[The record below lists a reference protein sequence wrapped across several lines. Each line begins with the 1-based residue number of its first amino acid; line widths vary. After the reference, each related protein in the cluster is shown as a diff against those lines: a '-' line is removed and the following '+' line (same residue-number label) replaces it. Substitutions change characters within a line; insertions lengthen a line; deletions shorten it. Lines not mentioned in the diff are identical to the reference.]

1 VSPVF
6 DCTDPA
12 SRGEGVSAAA
22 EAIFRGECVVL
33 PTDTVYGIAADAFN
47 PTAVAQLLEAKGRGR
62 DMPPPVLI
70 PSRQTVDGLAMSVPS
85 YAGRLMDA
93 FWPGGLTLVFRA
105 QQSLAW
111 DLGDTNGT
119 VGLRMPNDEIALALL
134 ESTGPLAVS
143 SANRT
148 GKPSATTVTDAGF
161 MLGHFVDI
169 YLDGGPRGSDAP
181 STILDCT
188 KADPVVLREGA
199 VSNEQLQKILG
210 DVELITGRAINSPV
224 DEPMDEPV
232 HPAAGVPA
240 DGVPADEPV
249 DLDEPGDDETA
260 TLDELADGPDDATA
274 LNPADDNDIR
284 SSADAPDAPPTLG
297 EQWDESSPT
306 TTSDDE

>member
-1 VSPVF
+1 MSPVF
-6 DCTDPA
+6 DCNVPE
-12 SRGEGVSAAA
+12 SRDEGISTAA
-22 EAIFRGECVVL
+22 EAIFRGECVVV
-33 PTDTVYGIAADAFN
+33 PTDTVYGLAADAFN

-119 VGLRMPNDEIALALL
+119 VGLRMPDDEIALALL

-148 GKPSATTVTDAGF
+148 GKPSATTVTEAGF
-161 MLGHFVDI
+161 MLGHYVDI
-169 YLDGGPRGSDAP
+169 YLDGGERAGGVP

-199 VSNEQLQKILG
+199 VSNEELQKVLG
-210 DVELITGRAINSPV
+210 DVQLVTGRAINSSV
-224 DEPMDEPV
+224 DEPDETFNDPDESIDEIDDSDQSGDDAPV
-232 HPAAGVPA
+232 
-240 DGVPADEPV
+240 DLTKPADEQQP
-249 DLDEPGDDETA
+249 TA
-260 TLDELADGPDDATA
+260 PIAPSDSE
-274 LNPADDNDIR
+274 IH
-284 SSADAPDAPPTLG
+284 SSADAPDSPPTLG
-297 EQWDESSPT
+297 EQWHETSP
-306 TTSDDE
+306 DDDK

>member
-1 VSPVF
+1 MPSDTLARVSPVF
-6 DCTDPA
+6 DCNLPE
-12 SRGEGVSAAA
+12 SRGVGVSTAA
-22 EAIFRGECVVL
+22 EAIFRGECVVM

-119 VGLRMPNDEIALALL
+119 VGLRMPDDEIALALL

-148 GKPSATTVTDAGF
+148 GKPSATTVTEAGF
-161 MLGHFVDI
+161 MLGHYVDI
-169 YLDGGPRGSDAP
+169 YLDGGERGADTS

-188 KADPVVLREGA
+188 KADPVVLREGTI
-199 VSNEQLQKILG
+199 SNDQLQKVLG

-224 DEPMDEPV
+224 DDIQDDIPDDSQDDIPDEV
-232 HPAAGVPA
+232 QHDVEDDIRDDVQHDEAAA
-240 DGVPADEPV
+240 V
-249 DLDEPGDDETA
+249 DLDKPADTPADASASTPPVTTRDDE
-260 TLDELADGPDDATA
+260 
-274 LNPADDNDIR
+274 
-284 SSADAPDAPPTLG
+284 
-297 EQWDESSPT
+297 
-306 TTSDDE
+306 

>member
-1 VSPVF
+1 MSPVF
-6 DCTDPA
+6 DCTVPE
-12 SRGEGVSAAA
+12 SRDEGVSTAA

-47 PTAVAQLLEAKGRGR
+47 PTAVGQLLEAKGRGR

-119 VGLRMPNDEIALALL
+119 VGLRMPDDEIALALL
-134 ESTGPLAVS
+134 EGTGPLAVS

-148 GKPSATTVTDAGF
+148 GKPSATTVTEAGF

-169 YLDGGPRGSDAP
+169 YLDGGTRGSDTS

-199 VSNEQLQKILG
+199 VSNEELQKVLG

-224 DEPMDEPV
+224 LEPDDESSDGLNDEPTDGPDRSTAD
-232 HPAAGVPA
+232 PDGPA
-240 DGVPADEPV
+240 DDSPV
-249 DLDEPGDDETA
+249 DLTKPGDASAEPIVP
-260 TLDELADGPDDATA
+260 PDSEIRS
-274 LNPADDNDIR
+274 PADM
-284 SSADAPDAPPTLG
+284 PDSPPTLG
-297 EQWDESSPT
+297 EQWHETSP
-306 TTSDDE
+306 DDNQ

>member
-1 VSPVF
+1 MSPVF
-6 DCTDPA
+6 DCTVPE
-12 SRGEGVSAAA
+12 SRDEAISSAA
-22 EAIFRGECVVL
+22 EAIFRGECVVV

-119 VGLRMPNDEIALALL
+119 VGLRMPDDDVALALL

-148 GKPSATTVTDAGF
+148 GKPSATTVTEAGF

-169 YLDGGPRGSDAP
+169 YLDGGTRGSDTS

-199 VSNEQLQKILG
+199 VSNEELQKALG

-224 DEPMDEPV
+224 DEPVDEPLEE
-232 HPAAGVPA
+232 
-240 DGVPADEPV
+240 PADESAGGPI
-249 DLDEPGDDETA
+249 DLEKPGDESA
-260 TLDELADGPDDATA
+260 ALDELADGPDDATA
-274 LNPADDNDIR
+274 LNPADDTEIH
-284 SSADAPDAPPTLG
+284 SSADVPDAPPTLG
-297 EQWDESSPT
+297 EQWQEPSQP

>member
-1 VSPVF
+1 M
-6 DCTDPA
+6 
-12 SRGEGVSAAA
+12 
-22 EAIFRGECVVL
+22 
-33 PTDTVYGIAADAFN
+33 PTDTVYGVAADAFN

-119 VGLRMPNDEIALALL
+119 VGLRMPDDEIAIALL

-148 GKPSATTVTDAGF
+148 GKPSATTVTEAGF

-169 YLDGGPRGSDAP
+169 YLDGGTRGSDTS

-188 KADPVVLREGA
+188 KADPIVLREGA
-199 VSNEQLQKILG
+199 VGNEELQKVLG

-224 DEPMDEPV
+224 EPAGGPMDEPANQPIDLDKAGDEARNEAGDL
-232 HPAAGVPA
+232 HEPA
-240 DGVPADEPV
+240 
-249 DLDEPGDDETA
+249 DLDES
-260 TLDELADGPDDATA
+260 ADGPDDAISA
-274 LNPADDNDIR
+274 NPADDNEIH

-297 EQWDESSPT
+297 EQWHETSPAT
-306 TTSDDE
+306 AGDDE